1 MEKLY
6 PDIIRKIALELSPKD
21 VISLCLCNKHFN
33 KIINSDFWRNK
44 ILIDYPK
51 QTYFLFLYQNLP
63 KNLYKILNM
72 KSKIVEIDIID
83 IGDYDEDDKE
93 KAKTIAKFIT
103 KDFIYKN
110 YLKRG
115 DVLHLPWLNTYRNEG
130 KFLWDG
136 NQAIIL
142 NYLGDD
148 YGSVPKEF
156 TFPEFSPDYFSESI
170 SHNNIVRLTAEK
182 IKEVV
187 DNFDINTQKSYITD
201 KYNRYEVIL
210 DSEEWNLD
218 IKFSKIFLDKDYL
231 DYDVNRKHFI
241 LEPGVIITGRFT
253 EDYDK
258 QDLKVSSKWKDS
270 IITVKTR
277 FPNTIYK
284 WIEDAL
290 ETVTYR
296 K

>member
-6 PDIIRKIALELSPKD
+6 PDIIRKIALELLPND

-51 QTYFLFLYQNLP
+51 QTYFLFLYQNSP

-93 KAKTIAKFIT
+93 KAKTITKFIT

-156 TFPEFSPDYFSESI
+156 TFPEFRPDYFSESI
-170 SHNNIVRLTAEK
+170 VHNNIVRLTAEK

-210 DSEEWNLD
+210 DSEEWDLD

-231 DYDVNRKHFI
+231 YYDVKKDIFI
-241 LEPGVIITGRFT
+241 LKPFEYYTYPDKNYSYKTIITFS
-253 EDYDK
+253 D
-258 QDLKVSSKWKDS
+258 KWKDA
-270 IITVKTR
+270 IILIRTKNKNV
-277 FPNTIYK
+277 FY
-284 WIEDAL
+284 E
-290 ETVTYR
+290 
-296 K
+296 